1 MNKYEYIAAIAANL
15 NSIPVSGYKNLNAL
29 LGALQAL
36 QRLENVL
43 HEEDDK
49 RAQEDAQKVP
59 DPEAE

>member
-1 MNKYEYIAAIAANL
+1 MNKYEYIEAIAANL

-43 HEEDDK
+43 REEDEK
-49 RAQEDAQKVP
+49 RAQEEAQKQP